1 MCHWYFFFISIDT
14 KKKKKHWKILEK
26 VSTEALPT
34 FFLCGHKFVVIAT
47 TNAFDDASTFL
58 PTKVK
63 KTWAQMNFYTH
74 NVCRQKALSSN
85 VTTFVGRNCIF
96 THTWCINI
104 DTYLPTQQPLWIEIN
119 FCPQMKCHHS
129 SITTDVYYTWS
140 SCISSNTKRRR

>member
-1 MCHWYFFFISIDT
+1 MFDVSLIFFFISIDT

-63 KTWAQMNFYTH
+63 KNVGTNEFLHTQRMSAKSSFFQCDNFCGEKLHFYSH
-74 NVCRQKALSSN
+74 MMHQHRYLSAHT
-85 VTTFVGRNCIF
+85 TTFVDRNQF
-96 THTWCINI
+96 
-104 DTYLPTQQPLWIEIN
+104 LPTNE
-119 FCPQMKCHHS
+119 MS
-129 SITTDVYYTWS
+129 S
-140 SCISSNTKRRR
+140 